1 MNNQPKQQQ
10 LRQQKQMAEGDFTI
24 EQVVAQ
30 QGILATAQLKAFND
44 AASYINKLKTQ
55 VAAGNPVTQA
65 QLNSLGSGFTA
76 LITATNDFDVTN
88 SEPVGNIPPL
98 PPVVNVP

>member
-1 MNNQPKQQQ
+1 MNQPKQQQ
-10 LRQQKQMAEGDFTI
+10 LRQQKQMAAGDFTI
-24 EQVVAQ
+24 DQVITQ

-44 AASYINKLKTQ
+44 AASFITKLKAQ

-65 QLNSLGSGFTA
+65 QLNGLGAGFDA

-88 SEPVGNIPPL
+88 SEPVLPIPPI
-98 PPVVNVP
+98 VPAPGA